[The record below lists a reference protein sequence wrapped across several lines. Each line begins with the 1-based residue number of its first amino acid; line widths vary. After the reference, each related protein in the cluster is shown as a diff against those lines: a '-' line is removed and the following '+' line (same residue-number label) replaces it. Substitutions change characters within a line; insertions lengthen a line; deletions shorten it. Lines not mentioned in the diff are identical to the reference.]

1 MVTKRIMPN
10 DENKHQEKINA
21 RKRKKRY
28 EKEIDEYLI
37 EQSYLKESLEELKM
51 KEIISR
57 YKEELN
63 LQYKNEIS
71 LMTKRIKVIN
81 TRLVELRKL
90 IKKLKVWLKD
100 PKLVSIH
107 LLTPYVINNAGSYWY
122 MHLLW
127 NQIELTT

>member
-1 MVTKRIMPN
+1 MVTKTIPGWSEEEQERA
-10 DENKHQEKINA
+10 NKLSA
-21 RKRKKRY
+21 RRRKKRY

-90 IKKLKVWLKD
+90 IKKLKV
-100 PKLVSIH
+100 
-107 LLTPYVINNAGSYWY
+107 
-122 MHLLW
+122 
-127 NQIELTT
+127 

>member
-1 MVTKRIMPN
+1 MPN

-21 RKRKKRY
+21 RNRKKRY

-71 LMTKRIKVIN
+71 LMSKRIKVIN

-90 IKKLKVWLKD
+90 IKKLKV
-100 PKLVSIH
+100 
-107 LLTPYVINNAGSYWY
+107 
-122 MHLLW
+122 
-127 NQIELTT
+127 